1 MEWLQDDIAEMWRAE
16 GKRYA
21 SEINVYVNKGMT
33 EGWDSVGEE
42 PAEDDRSALANKIFK
57 MIKGANEQNEIAS
70 LRALIPAATWPLAK
84 HFEKEMQAIRGIH
97 FLGQDEIV
105 FSTGTSWEENKLMTV
120 KNDNISVFNEYS
132 YVGASPDKQFYALS
146 GKKGIKIIKS
156 MDWQLQGEIIA
167 QFSWTELN
175 SQIQALSSEISIL
188 GEIEPHE
195 ELPLEE
201 VIPFQEGKALLLVT
215 GQGIF
220 YVQLA
225 QQMKVTM
232 LHPDLAELKEYDLDQ
247 ADIDMAHGAV
257 SSDGRWIAFGSQ
269 SSDHLLYD
277 VVTEQTYNFYP
288 NSSYP
293 HYSIFTKDQQ
303 HIWYNACH
311 FYNGDTIAVSL
322 DQVVT
327 GEMNKDQ
334 EWPSMNEDA
343 RVYAAVALEQGIV
356 IGDAYGYLKLIDT
369 QGQEIWRHFVGSTI
383 SALAVDNE
391 EKTLAVG
398 TYGGMLHFLAL
409 HVAEQSEYEI
419 GTGYVREVKRILAW
433 NNQEKPL
440 WW

>member
-1 MEWLQDDIAEMWRAE
+1 MEWLQEDIAAKWRTE

-21 SEINVYVNKGMT
+21 SAINVYVNNGMT
-33 EGWDSVGEE
+33 EGWDNVGEE
-42 PAEDDRSALANKIFK
+42 PAEDRRSALANKIFK
-57 MIKGANEQNEIAS
+57 MIRGANEQNEIAA

-84 HFEKEMQAIRGIH
+84 HFEKDMQAIRSIH
-97 FLGQDEIV
+97 FLGQDEVV
-105 FSTGTSWEENKLMTV
+105 FSTGTSWEQNKVMTV

-132 YVGASPDKQFYALS
+132 FVGASPDKQFYALS
-146 GKKGIKIIKS
+146 SKKGIKIIKS
-156 MDWQLQGEIIA
+156 MDCQLQGEVIA

-175 SQIQALSSEISIL
+175 THIQALSSEISIL
-188 GEIEPHE
+188 GEIEPQG

-201 VIPFQEGKALLLVT
+201 AIPFQEGKSLLLVT
-215 GQGIF
+215 SQGIF
-220 YVQLA
+220 YIQLA
-225 QQMKVTM
+225 QHMKVTM
-232 LHPDLAELKEYDLDQ
+232 LHPDLAELKEYELDQ

-257 SSDGRWIAFGSQ
+257 SSNGKWIAFGSQ

-293 HYSIFTKDQQ
+293 HYGVFTKDQQ
-303 HIWYNACH
+303 QIWFNSCH

-322 DQVVT
+322 EQVVA
-327 GEMNKDQ
+327 GEMDKDQ
-334 EWPSMNEDA
+334 EWPSMNEEA

-356 IGDAYGYLKLIDT
+356 IGDAYGYLKLIDI

-398 TYGGMLHFLAL
+398 TYGGMLHFLELGAP
-409 HVAEQSEYEI
+409 ERSDYEI
-419 GTGYVREVKRILAW
+419 GTGAVREIKRILAW
-433 NNQEKPL
+433 KSQDKLL